1 MELTLRLHCCCATSA
16 GNIRFIG
23 TGREDYG
30 IRQNT
35 KGPDCRASDRTP
47 RQQTIVLQAESIRA
61 HKKRQDQGQ
70 TQQRTDDACRPF
82 ATRGHQT
89 QRKHSLLQSS
99 SALCFSSLSS
109 LSLLLHF
116 LLVWTTGRS
125 IFRCLDRIIFL
136 CSSVKVHASASCN
149 IDGVMTASNRRS
161 LRRNK
166 QHLDV
171 NSCLCLAKR

>member
-23 TGREDYG
+23 TGREDNG

-47 RQQTIVLQAESIRA
+47 RQQTVVLQAESIRA
-61 HKKRQDQGQ
+61 HKKRQDPGQ
-70 TQQRTDDACRPF
+70 TKQRTDDACRPF

-89 QRKHSLLQSS
+89 QRKHSMLQSS
-99 SALCFSSLSS
+99 SVLCFSSLSF
-109 LSLLLHF
+109 LSLLLQF
-116 LLVWTTGRS
+116 LLVWTTSRS
-125 IFRCLDRIIFL
+125 IFRCLDRIIF
-136 CSSVKVHASASCN
+136 SHASAPCN